1 MPKIMFMTTHDE
13 TIESIYSQIKESFKA
28 GKLNDQDWAEIEDLK
43 AELFAR
49 AKEENGEQE
58 G

>member
-1 MPKIMFMTTHDE
+1 MKIMFMTTHDE